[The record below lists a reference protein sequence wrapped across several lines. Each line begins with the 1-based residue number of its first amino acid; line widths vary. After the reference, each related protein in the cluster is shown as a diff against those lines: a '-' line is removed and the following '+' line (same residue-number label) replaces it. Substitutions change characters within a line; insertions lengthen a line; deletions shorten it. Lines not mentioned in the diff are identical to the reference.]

1 MRFVFFLM
9 VMVIAMKCFS
19 QIRITRLNGSL
30 ISQDSLTKSV
40 AALIDKANVTGM
52 EIAIYNRKKAV
63 FEKAYGLANAKTG
76 KTLNV
81 SSNMYGASLSK
92 AVFAVIVLKLVDEK
106 LISLDTPLQNYLP
119 RPIYEYEHKV
129 WHEDFSALRDD
140 PRYKKITARM
150 CLSHTTGFPN
160 WRWFE
165 PDQKLRIR
173 FEPGSKYSYS
183 GEGLVY
189 LQVVI
194 ERMTN
199 KSLEDIAREKLFL
212 PLGMNSSS
220 YKWQEQYEADYASGH
235 DSAGKVY
242 PKDKDNAPRGPS
254 TLETTLDD
262 YSKFVTAVLNRKIIS
277 AASYKEM
284 FRPQIRIRSKSQFGP
299 MSETEGDWNDKIE
312 LSYGLG
318 WGLLK
323 SPYGWAAFKEGHGD
337 GFQHYS
343 ILFFEKGTGMVIM
356 SNSDNAEGIFKYLLE
371 QCIGDMYTPWQ
382 WEYYIPF
389 DQKK

>member
-1 MRFVFFLM
+1 MIKSSSQTKIARLDGS
-9 VMVIAMKCFS
+9 VIS
-19 QIRITRLNGSL
+19 S
-30 ISQDSLTKSV
+30 DSLTKAV
-40 AALIDKANVTGM
+40 VTLMKKAGVTGM
-52 EIAIYNRKKAV
+52 EIAVYNRKKAV
-63 FEKAYGLANAKTG
+63 FEKAFGLANASTG

-119 RPIYEYEHKV
+119 RPVYEYEHKV
-129 WHEDFSALRDD
+129 WHEDFSSLKDD

-165 PDQKLRIR
+165 PDQQLRIKS
-173 FEPGSKYSYS
+173 EPGSRYSYS
-183 GEGLVY
+183 GEGLVF
-189 LQVVI
+189 LQVII
-194 ERMTN
+194 ELMTG
-199 KSLEDIAREKLFL
+199 KSLEDIAREKLFI

-220 YKWQEQYEADYASGH
+220 YKWQEEFEADYASGH
-235 DSAGKVY
+235 DTAGKVY
-242 PKDKDNAPRGPS
+242 PKDKDNAPRGAS

-262 YSKFVTAVLNRKIIS
+262 YSKFFTTLLNKKVLS
-277 AASYKEM
+277 ASSYKEM
-284 FRPQIRIRSKSQFGP
+284 FSPQVRLRSRSQFGP
-299 MSETEGDWNDKIE
+299 MANVDGDWNDGIE

-318 WGLLK
+318 WGLFK
-323 SPYGWAAFKEGHGD
+323 TPYGWAAFKEGHGD

-343 ILFFEKGTGMVIM
+343 VLFPEKGSGIIIM

-371 QCIGDMYTPWQ
+371 QGIGDIYTPWQ
-382 WEYYIPF
+382 WENYIPF
-389 DQKK
+389 DQKN